1 MTYAEALDAA
11 LCVGWIDGQ
20 VKRFDEDFYLQRFTP
35 RRARS
40 LWSKRNREH
49 VARLLAEGRRQ
60 DAGLRV
66 VERATADG
74 RWEAA
79 YDSPSNAEVPED
91 LQRALDAD
99 PKAAAFFATLSAQ
112 NRYAILHR
120 LQTAKKAETR
130 ARRVAQYVAMLA
142 EGRTVH

>member
-11 LCVGWIDGQ
+11 LCFGWIDGQ

-49 VARLLAEGRRQ
+49 VARLEAEGRMQ
-60 DAGLRV
+60 EAGRRE
-66 VERATADG
+66 VERAKADG

-99 PKAAAFFATLSAQ
+99 PKAAAHFATLSAG

-130 ARRVAQYVAMLA
+130 ARRIAQYVAMLA
-142 EGRTVH
+142 EGRTIH